1 MDNIFIERLWRSV
14 KYEEVYLKGYE
25 TLPEARAGLG
35 EYFAF
40 YNDER
45 PHQALGYKTPAE
57 IHFGHDEEGA
67 PQQNKG
73 AIFLNSAA

>member
-1 MDNIFIERLWRSV
+1 V

-40 YNDER
+40 YNGER
-45 PHQALGYKTPAE
+45 PHQALGYKTPSE
-57 IHFGHDEEGA
+57 VYFGQDGEGA